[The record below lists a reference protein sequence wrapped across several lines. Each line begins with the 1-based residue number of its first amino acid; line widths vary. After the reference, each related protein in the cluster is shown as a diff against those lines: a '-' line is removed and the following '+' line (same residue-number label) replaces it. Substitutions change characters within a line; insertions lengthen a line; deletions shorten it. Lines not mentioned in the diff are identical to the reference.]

1 MLITSNQCYAERFF
15 TLIKAEK
22 AARPYCLI
30 LLGKTS
36 NPSIFRY
43 FQEDY
48 SDGSI
53 HLLVTLMCKVGL
65 QPGLNHSA
73 KPYTT
78 SNGCFYRDLT
88 LEISFRK
95 KFILL
100 GLVSCSLVIE
110 DHSRQLFEGFIP
122 LIFYLGCNEGVGFI
136 YAICAN

>member
-88 LEISFRK
+88 LEILLK
-95 KFILL
+95 KIILL

-122 LIFYLGCNEGVGFI
+122 QAFTWGVMKGVGFI